1 MAKKKSGSG
10 AFVFGALIGG
20 AAAAAA
26 TIWNSPQSG
35 KKTRQQLTEKLES
48 TLFTV
53 LGAGEATIARVWT
66 PEQPEPA
73 GEAVDPTIGLVE

>member
-1 MAKKKSGSG
+1 MAKKKTGSG
-10 AFVFGALIGG
+10 AFVFGALLGG

-26 TIWNSPQSG
+26 TIWNSPQAG
-35 KKTRQQLTEKLES
+35 VKTRQMVTEKLES

-66 PEQPEPA
+66 PEKPEPQSNPI
-73 GEAVDPTIGLVE
+73 DPVNLTQ

>member
-1 MAKKKSGSG
+1 MARKKSGSG
-10 AFVFGALIGG
+10 AFIFGALLGG

-26 TIWNSPQSG
+26 TVWNSPQSG
-35 KKTRQQLTEKLES
+35 EKTRQMITEKLEG

-66 PEQPEPA
+66 PEKPEPPSDSI
-73 GEAVDPTIGLVE
+73 DPVNLTQ

>member
-1 MAKKKSGSG
+1 MAGKKSGTG
-10 AFVFGALIGG
+10 AFVFGALLGG

-35 KKTRQQLTEKLES
+35 EKTRKQVTEKLES
-48 TLFTV
+48 TLFTL

-66 PEQPEPA
+66 PEKPEPEVA
-73 GEAVDPTIGLVE
+73 PIDPANLTQ

>member
-10 AFVFGALIGG
+10 AFLFGALLGG

-26 TIWNSPQSG
+26 TIWNAPQSG
-35 KKTRQQLTEKLES
+35 ERTRHMLTEKLEN

-66 PEQPEPA
+66 PEQPEPSA
-73 GEAVDPTIGLVE
+73 SPIDPVNLTQ

>member
-10 AFVFGALIGG
+10 AFVFGALVGG

-35 KKTRQQLTEKLES
+35 KKTRQQLTEKLEGA
-48 TLFTV
+48 LFTV

-66 PEQPEPA
+66 PEKPEPPINPI
-73 GEAVDPTIGLVE
+73 DPANLTQ

>member
-1 MAKKKSGSG
+1 MARKRSGSG
-10 AFVFGALIGG
+10 AFVFGALLGG

-35 KKTRQQLTEKLES
+35 EKTRQMIAEKLES

-66 PEQPEPA
+66 PEKPEPA
-73 GEAVDPTIGLVE
+73 SDAIDPVNLTQ

>member
-1 MAKKKSGSG
+1 MAKKKSGG
-10 AFVFGALIGG
+10 GVFLFGALLGG

-26 TIWNSPQSG
+26 TLWNSPQSG
-35 KKTRQQLTEKLES
+35 EKTRQMLTEKLEN

-66 PEQPEPA
+66 PEQPEPLA
-73 GEAVDPTIGLVE
+73 NPIDPVNLTQ

>member
-1 MAKKKSGSG
+1 MAKKKSGGG
-10 AFVFGALIGG
+10 AFLFGALLGG

-26 TIWNSPQSG
+26 ALWNSPQSG
-35 KKTRQQLTEKLES
+35 EQTRQMLTEKLEN

-66 PEQPEPA
+66 PERPEPLA
-73 GEAVDPTIGLVE
+73 DPIDPVNLTQ